1 MLPSP
6 SIFKP
11 KNKTKNEPMI
21 RIGVWMAESVIT
33 PFIPP
38 KTVKIAVMKI
48 RPIAPHQN
56 GSPSRYSKKIPPVN
70 AVTDTF
76 VNT

>member
-1 MLPSP
+1 
-6 SIFKP
+6 
-11 KNKTKNEPMI
+11 MI

-38 KTVKIAVMKI
+38 NTVKIAVIKI

-56 GSPSRYSKKIPPVN
+56 GSPSKYSKKIPPVN